1 MKLEKTTLI
10 ANFYERNRLD
20 GARAVRNFLCDNR
33 ITLLDARAIVHAV
46 RQEIDKIQITQ
57 DEQNLMEQIAK
68 TGDHKPQHVEVVIGR
83 EFIKHCANWDVQDV
97 LGEPD
102 EMVRNLD
109 VIAKVAYKYQ
119 LKYALIVFEIM
130 LDDEEIWEPA
140 TVH

>member
-1 MKLEKTTLI
+1 MKLEKATLI
-10 ANFYERNRLD
+10 ANFYERNRIN
-20 GARAVRNFLCDNR
+20 GALKVRNFLCDNR
-33 ITLLDARAIVHAV
+33 ITLLDARSIVHAV
-46 RQEIDKIQITQ
+46 RQEIDKIQTIQ
-57 DEQNLMEQIAK
+57 DEQNLMEQIAQ
-68 TGDHKPQHVEVVIGR
+68 TGDHKPQHIEVVIGR
-83 EFIKHCANWDVQDV
+83 EFIKRVANWDVQDV

-130 LDDEEIWEPA
+130 LDDEEIWSPA

>member
-1 MKLEKTTLI
+1 MKLEKATLI
-10 ANFYERNRLD
+10 ANFYERNRSD

-46 RQEIDKIQITQ
+46 RQEIDKIQTIQ
-57 DEQNLMEQIAK
+57 DEQNLMEQIAQ

>member
-1 MKLEKTTLI
+1 MKLEKATLI
-10 ANFYERNRLD
+10 ANFYERNRAD
-20 GARAVRNFLCDNR
+20 GALKVRNFLCDNR
-33 ITLLDARAIVHAV
+33 ISLLDARAIVHAV
-46 RQEIDKIQITQ
+46 RQEIDKIQTLQ
-57 DEQNLMEQIAK
+57 DEQNLMEQIAQ
-68 TGDHKPQHVEVVIGR
+68 TGDHEPQHVEVVIGR
-83 EFIKHCANWDVQDV
+83 EFIKRTASWDVQDV

-130 LDDEEIWEPA
+130 LDDDEIWEPT

>member
-1 MKLEKTTLI
+1 MKLEKATLI
-10 ANFYERNRLD
+10 ANFYERNRSD
-20 GARAVRNFLCDNR
+20 GTRAVRNFLCDNR
-33 ITLLDARAIVHAV
+33 ITLLDARAIVHDV
-46 RQEIDKIQITQ
+46 RQEIDKIQTLQ
-57 DEQNLMEQIAK
+57 DEQNLMEQIAQ

-130 LDDEEIWEPA
+130 LDDDEIWVPQ

>member
-1 MKLEKTTLI
+1 MKLEKATLI
-10 ANFYERNRLD
+10 ANFYERNRVD
-20 GARAVRNFLCDNR
+20 GALKVRNFLCDNR
-33 ITLLDARAIVHAV
+33 ISLLDARSIVHAV
-46 RQEIDKIQITQ
+46 RQEIDKIQTLQ
-57 DEQNLMEQIAK
+57 DEQNLMEQIAQ
-68 TGDHKPQHVEVVIGR
+68 TGDHEPQHVEVVIGR
-83 EFIKHCANWDVQDV
+83 EFIKRTASWDVQDV

-130 LDDEEIWEPA
+130 LDDEEIWSPQ

>member
-1 MKLEKTTLI
+1 MKLEKATLI
-10 ANFYERNRLD
+10 ANFYERNRVDSALK
-20 GARAVRNFLCDNR
+20 VRNFLCDNR
-33 ITLLDARAIVHAV
+33 ISLLDAHSIVHAV
-46 RQEIDKIQITQ
+46 RQEIDKIQTLQ
-57 DEQNLMEQIAK
+57 DEQNLMEQIAQ

-83 EFIKHCANWDVQDV
+83 EFIKRVANWDVQDV

>member
-1 MKLEKTTLI
+1 MKLEKATLI
-10 ANFYERNRLD
+10 ANFYERNRID
-20 GARAVRNFLCDNR
+20 GALKVRNFLCDNR
-33 ITLLDARAIVHAV
+33 ISLLDARVIVHAV
-46 RQEIDKIQITQ
+46 RQEIDKIQTIQ
-57 DEQNLMEQIAK
+57 DEQNLMEQIAQ

-83 EFIKHCANWDVQDV
+83 EFIKRVANWDVQDV

-130 LDDEEIWEPA
+130 LDDEEIWPPA

>member
-1 MKLEKTTLI
+1 MKLEKATLI
-10 ANFYERNRLD
+10 ANFYERNRID
-20 GARAVRNFLCDNR
+20 GALKVRNFLCDNR
-33 ITLLDARAIVHAV
+33 ITLLDARVIVHAV
-46 RQEIDKIQITQ
+46 RQEIDKIQTIQ
-57 DEQNLMEQIAK
+57 DEQNLMEQIAQ

-83 EFIKHCANWDVQDV
+83 EFIKRVANWDVQDV

-130 LDDEEIWEPA
+130 LDDDEIWEPQ

>member
-1 MKLEKTTLI
+1 MKLEKATLI
-10 ANFYERNRLD
+10 ANFYERNRID
-20 GARAVRNFLCDNR
+20 GALKVRNFLCDNR
-33 ITLLDARAIVHAV
+33 ITLLDARVIVHAV
-46 RQEIDKIQITQ
+46 RQEIDKIQTIQ
-57 DEQNLMEQIAK
+57 DEQNLMEQIAQ

-83 EFIKHCANWDVQDV
+83 EFIKRVANWDVQDV

-130 LDDEEIWEPA
+130 LDDDEIWEPT

>member
-1 MKLEKTTLI
+1 MKLEKATLI
-10 ANFYERNRLD
+10 ANFYERNRID
-20 GARAVRNFLCDNR
+20 GALKVRNFLCDNR
-33 ITLLDARAIVHAV
+33 ITLLDAMVIVHAV
-46 RQEIDKIQITQ
+46 RQEIDKIQTIQ
-57 DEQNLMEQIAK
+57 DEQNLMEQIAQ

-83 EFIKHCANWDVQDV
+83 EFIKRVANWDVQDV

-130 LDDEEIWEPA
+130 LDDDEIWEPT

>member
-1 MKLEKTTLI
+1 
-10 ANFYERNRLD
+10 
-20 GARAVRNFLCDNR
+20 
-33 ITLLDARAIVHAV
+33 
-46 RQEIDKIQITQ
+46 
-57 DEQNLMEQIAK
+57 MEQIAQ

-83 EFIKHCANWDVQDV
+83 EFIKRVSSWDVQDV

-130 LDDEEIWEPA
+130 LDDDEIWEPT

>member
-1 MKLEKTTLI
+1 MKLEKATLI
-10 ANFYERNRLD
+10 ANFYERHRAE
-20 GARAVRNFLCDNR
+20 GALKVRNFLCDNR
-33 ITLLDARAIVHAV
+33 ITRLDARAIVHDV
-46 RQEIDKIQITQ
+46 RQEIDKVQTIQ
-57 DEQNLMEQIAK
+57 DEQNLMEQIAQ
-68 TGDHKPQHVEVVIGR
+68 TGDHKPQHVEVIIGR
-83 EFIKHCANWDVQDV
+83 EFIKRAANWDVQDV

-130 LDDEEIWEPA
+130 LDDEEIWSPT

>member
-1 MKLEKTTLI
+1 MKLEKATLI

-20 GARAVRNFLCDNR
+20 SALKVRNFLCDNR
-33 ITLLDARAIVHAV
+33 ITLLDARAIVHDV
-46 RQEIDKIQITQ
+46 RQEIDKIQTIQ
-57 DEQNLMEQIAK
+57 DEQNLMEQIAQ

-130 LDDEEIWEPA
+130 LDDEEIWSPA

>member
-1 MKLEKTTLI
+1 MKLEKATLI
-10 ANFYERNRLD
+10 ANFYERNRADSALK
-20 GARAVRNFLCDNR
+20 VRNFLSDNR
-33 ITLLDARAIVHAV
+33 ITLLDARSIVHAV
-46 RQEIDKIQITQ
+46 RQEIDKIQTLQ
-57 DEQNLMEQIAK
+57 DEQNLMEQIAQ

-83 EFIKHCANWDVQDV
+83 EFIKRTASWDVQDV

-130 LDDEEIWEPA
+130 LDDDEIWEPT

>member
-1 MKLEKTTLI
+1 MKLEKATLI
-10 ANFYERNRLD
+10 ANFYERNRSD
-20 GARAVRNFLCDNR
+20 GARKVRNFLCDNR
-33 ITLLDARAIVHAV
+33 ITLLDARAIVHDV
-46 RQEIDKIQITQ
+46 CQEIDKIQTIQ
-57 DEQNLMEQIAK
+57 DEQNLMEQIAQ

-83 EFIKHCANWDVQDV
+83 EFIKRVANWDVQDV

-119 LKYALIVFEIM
+119 LKYALIVFDIM
-130 LDDEEIWEPA
+130 LDDEEIWSSQ

>member
-1 MKLEKTTLI
+1 MKLEKATLI
-10 ANFYERNRLD
+10 ANFYERNRVDSALK
-20 GARAVRNFLCDNR
+20 VRNFLSDNR
-33 ITLLDARAIVHAV
+33 ITLLDARTIVHAV
-46 RQEIDKIQITQ
+46 RQEIDKIQTLQ
-57 DEQNLMEQIAK
+57 DEQNLMEQIAQ

-83 EFIKHCANWDVQDV
+83 EFIKRVSSWDVQDV

-130 LDDEEIWEPA
+130 LDDDEIWEPT

>member
-1 MKLEKTTLI
+1 
-10 ANFYERNRLD
+10 
-20 GARAVRNFLCDNR
+20 
-33 ITLLDARAIVHAV
+33 
-46 RQEIDKIQITQ
+46 
-57 DEQNLMEQIAK
+57 MEQIAQ
-68 TGDHKPQHVEVVIGR
+68 TGDHTPQHVEVVIGR
-83 EFIKHCANWDVQDV
+83 EFIERTANWDVQDV
-97 LGEPD
+97 LSAPD

>member
-1 MKLEKTTLI
+1 MKLEKATLI
-10 ANFYERNRLD
+10 ANFYERNRADSALK
-20 GARAVRNFLCDNR
+20 VRNFLCDNR
-33 ITLLDARAIVHAV
+33 ISHLDARAIVHAV
-46 RQEIDKIQITQ
+46 RQEIDKIQTLQ
-57 DEQNLMEQIAK
+57 DEQNLMEQIAQ
-68 TGDHKPQHVEVVIGR
+68 TGDHEPQHVEVVIGR
-83 EFIKHCANWDVQDV
+83 EFIKRTASWDVQDV

-130 LDDEEIWEPA
+130 LDDDEIWEPT